1 MKDIKGYEGIYKISE
16 DGRVWSCYYKKFLS
30 PFDNGHGYLY
40 VALNK
45 DYNRVKARIH
55 RQQQK
60 HMFPTQII
68 YHLLFTKMEIS

>member
-55 RQQQK
+55 R
-60 HMFPTQII
+60 
-68 YHLLFTKMEIS
+68 